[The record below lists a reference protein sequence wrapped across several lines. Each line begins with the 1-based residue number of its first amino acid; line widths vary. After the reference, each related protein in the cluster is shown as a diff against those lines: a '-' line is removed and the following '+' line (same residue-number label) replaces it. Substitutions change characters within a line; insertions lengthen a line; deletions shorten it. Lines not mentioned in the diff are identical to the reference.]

1 MHMTLAGELKAHLA
15 GCLEQNKH
23 VNATLTRL
31 EIGQQQNNSSFT
43 KFIMLLL
50 GAEAAV
56 LLAIFAAWLA
66 SGGWHHL

>member
-1 MHMTLAGELKAHLA
+1 MHLTLAGDLKAHLA
-15 GCLEQNKH
+15 GCEEQSRS
-23 VNATLTRL
+23 VSASLARL
-31 EIGQQQNNSSFT
+31 EAGQQQNNSSFT